1 MQLCFGHF
9 VGGSHCSLWDVGLS
23 SSFISTPLIA
33 YLALAL
39 RADAVLHL
47 QLKEVSLQ
55 EAVFH
60 SQLPSGCREC
70 ASVWWYIG
78 NDFGGSTQVS
88 THELSS
94 HSSTSFSTIFPFL
107 HLKTITWVPRCELC
121 SVSTSKS
128 EKIR

>member
-9 VGGSHCSLWDVGLS
+9 VGGSHCSLWDIGLS

-70 ASVWWYIG
+70 ACVVVHRERFWGEALRCLLMNSVHILPHP
-78 NDFGGSTQVS
+78 FQPFF
-88 THELSS
+88 LSY
-94 HSSTSFSTIFPFL
+94 T
-107 HLKTITWVPRCELC
+107 
-121 SVSTSKS
+121 
-128 EKIR
+128 